1 MKEAVP
7 FGRIFRFGLFEADI
21 ARTTLTRNGV
31 RVKIQDQPF
40 RVLVLLLERQGEL
53 VTRDELRQKLWPEGI
68 FVDFDG
74 SLNVIV
80 KKLRAAID
88 DDSDNPRFIETV
100 PRRGYRFIAP
110 VSQEQQPA
118 DVPSIP
124 KKEGLGRLPDVPSV
138 APAISEPIP
147 LPALSRVRHHWFYAT
162 SGLLILIALT
172 AWLMPRGA
180 RSSAESSP
188 PRVASMVP
196 MRRSIAV
203 LGFHSLSGNTEDAW
217 LGTALSEMLSTEL
230 AGGEQLRLVSGEDV
244 ANLRIA
250 SPWSQADSLDQATT
264 SRIGVALSSDLLVLG
279 SYTTIHMTKHARV
292 RLDVR
297 MQDARTGEIMA
308 DFAEAGGTED
318 LFRMVF
324 SVGARLRNRLG
335 VPEVQEGDQAGIL
348 AALPLNPDAARFY
361 AMGILKLR
369 QFDALAAKDL
379 LLQATQADPKFCL
392 GHAMLARAWG
402 QLGYDQ
408 KRRVEAKRALDL
420 SADLSR
426 ADKMLVEGEYYDSLG
441 NHEQAAAV
449 YDALFQLFP
458 DNVDYGLRFAAAQ
471 IKVGNSKMA
480 LSVLAQLR
488 ALPPPS
494 SADPRIDLTESEA
507 IKVNKPASLA
517 LVRSAVRKASAL
529 GKTPIYALARRDEC
543 LALLY
548 SEQPEGVFPACEDAY
563 NVFLSAGNRAGAADA
578 VRLIGDRQGS
588 EGHYAEAIATY
599 ERALSLLDGLGE
611 YGRTGAILN
620 NMAINFANQGKL
632 DLAHKYYQEAKAD
645 FEEVGEKI
653 NSATA
658 NTNIADILYLRG
670 NLPAAE
676 KGYRRSLELL
686 ATADHAENGYEL
698 YRLADLELTRGNIKD
713 AKANAQEA
721 VDAYRSSQGSFQYL
735 TGAMVVLGRIM
746 ETEGDFTG
754 ARAQFAQTLAI
765 RQRMGESDLA
775 AESQVELANLYI
787 EEGHPEQAIQLLQ
800 NAITVFEKEKAD
812 PDASDAYTKLSRA
825 QLLMGK
831 LYAARN
837 SFDHALKLS
846 TTNSDPALRLATS
859 IQKAQIDSASASGG
873 AAIAIQQKLI
883 GVSAEARKLGYF
895 ILECESRFTLAKMQ
909 MRTNA
914 SSANSQL
921 SSLAAEARSRGFLL
935 VARRAEQVLAGSSN
949 VLATNKVL
957 R

>member
-1 MKEAVP
+1 V
-7 FGRIFRFGLFEADI
+7 
-21 ARTTLTRNGV
+21 
-31 RVKIQDQPF
+31 
-40 RVLVLLLERQGEL
+40 
-53 VTRDELRQKLWPEGI
+53 
-68 FVDFDG
+68 
-74 SLNVIV
+74 
-80 KKLRAAID
+80 
-88 DDSDNPRFIETV
+88 
-100 PRRGYRFIAP
+100 
-110 VSQEQQPA
+110 
-118 DVPSIP
+118 
-124 KKEGLGRLPDVPSV
+124 
-138 APAISEPIP
+138 
-147 LPALSRVRHHWFYAT
+147 
-162 SGLLILIALT
+162 
-172 AWLMPRGA
+172 
-180 RSSAESSP
+180 
-188 PRVASMVP
+188 
-196 MRRSIAV
+196 
-203 LGFHSLSGNTEDAW
+203 
-217 LGTALSEMLSTEL
+217 
-230 AGGEQLRLVSGEDV
+230 
-244 ANLRIA
+244 
-250 SPWSQADSLDQATT
+250 
-264 SRIGVALSSDLLVLG
+264 
-279 SYTTIHMTKHARV
+279 
-292 RLDVR
+292 
-297 MQDARTGEIMA
+297 
-308 DFAEAGGTED
+308 
-318 LFRMVF
+318 
-324 SVGARLRNRLG
+324 
-335 VPEVQEGDQAGIL
+335 
-348 AALPLNPDAARFY
+348 
-361 AMGILKLR
+361 
-369 QFDALAAKDL
+369 
-379 LLQATQADPKFCL
+379 
-392 GHAMLARAWG
+392 
-402 QLGYDQ
+402 
-408 KRRVEAKRALDL
+408 
-420 SADLSR
+420 
-426 ADKMLVEGEYYDSLG
+426 
-441 NHEQAAAV
+441 
-449 YDALFQLFP
+449 
-458 DNVDYGLRFAAAQ
+458 
-471 IKVGNSKMA
+471 
-480 LSVLAQLR
+480 
-488 ALPPPS
+488 PPPS
-494 SADPRIDLTESEA
+494 SADPRIDLTESDA

-517 LVRSAVRKASAL
+517 LVRSAVRKASVQ

-548 SEQPEGVFPACEDAY
+548 SDQPEGVLPACEDAY

-632 DLAHKYYQEAKAD
+632 DLAHKYYEEAKAD

-735 TGAMVVLGRIM
+735 TGAMVVLGKIM
-746 ETEGDFTG
+746 EMEGDFTG

-775 AESQVELANLYI
+775 AESRVELANLSI
-787 EEGHPEQAIQLLQ
+787 EDGHPEQAIQLLQ

-831 LYAARN
+831 LDEARN
-837 SFDHALKLS
+837 SFDQALKLS
-846 TTNSDPALRLATS
+846 ATNSDPALRLATF

-873 AAIAIQQKLI
+873 AAISAQQKLR
-883 GVSAEARKLGYF
+883 GVSAEARKRGYF
-895 ILECESRFTLAKMQ
+895 ILECEARFTLAKMQ

-921 SSLAAEARSRGFLL
+921 STLAAEARSHGFLL

-949 VLATNKVL
+949 VLADNKVL